1 VILGGILIASV
12 CWALTFGLSSG
23 NFWLKIGLSVAVVS
37 TYSLF
42 FQKPQISFQIGSIF
56 WGMISAGLL
65 YLIFLMA
72 DKILPRIPFVGAKSQ
87 VEIIYR
93 LGAGTS
99 NILIVLLL
107 LLITGPGEEVFWRGF
122 IQRHLME
129 QFGPFVGMAI
139 TTLIYSGVHIF
150 SRNLVLILA
159 ALVAGGFWGLLYLWK
174 KDLLAQI
181 ISHSLWGATIFALAP
196 IR

>member
-1 VILGGILIASV
+1 MILGGILIASF

-23 NFWLKIGLSVAVVS
+23 NFWLKIGLSVVVVS

-42 FQKPQISFQIGSIF
+42 FQKPKVSFQIGSIF

-65 YLIFLMA
+65 YLIFLIA
-72 DKILPRIPFVGAKSQ
+72 DKVLPQVFFGAKSQ
-87 VEIIYR
+87 VEHIYR

-99 NILIVLLL
+99 KILIFLLL

-122 IQRHLME
+122 IQKHLME
-129 QFGPFVGMAI
+129 QFGPFGGMVI
-139 TTLIYSGVHIF
+139 TSFIYSGVHLF
-150 SRNLVLILA
+150 SGNLVLILA
-159 ALVAGGFWGLLYLWK
+159 AFVAGSFWGLLYLWK

-181 ISHSLWGATIFALAP
+181 ISHSLWGATIFAIAP
-196 IR
+196 IQ